1 MPIFFFNPVRFIKY
15 TMYTMYMSSTIRL
28 SPATKKLISTFG
40 LKGESF
46 ETIVKRLYSIAV
58 KQKLSE
64 FLMPSN
70 RYLSIDEARERIE
83 KKWPRSK

>member
-1 MPIFFFNPVRFIKY
+1 
-15 TMYTMYMSSTIRL
+15 MSSTIRL

>member
-1 MPIFFFNPVRFIKY
+1 
-15 TMYTMYMSSTIRL
+15 MYTMYMSSTIRL

-83 KKWPRSK
+83 KKWSRSK

>member
-1 MPIFFFNPVRFIKY
+1 
-15 TMYTMYMSSTIRL
+15 MYTMYMSSTIRL

-83 KKWPRSK
+83 KKWSRPK

>member
-1 MPIFFFNPVRFIKY
+1 
-15 TMYTMYMSSTIRL
+15 MYTMYMSSTIRL